1 MPKVKGYIPDILH
14 LCTELQPYRCV
25 YTGRKQPWNYLQFIE
40 DLHEVVYGCEE
51 LLHDMYDIQRKTA
64 SQLLTSAL
72 TDTDREYNK
81 KFPNHMPI
89 TYALVG
95 NSLSMDT
102 F

>member
-1 MPKVKGYIPDILH
+1 
-14 LCTELQPYRCV
+14 
-25 YTGRKQPWNYLQFIE
+25 
-40 DLHEVVYGCEE
+40 
-51 LLHDMYDIQRKTA
+51 MYDIQRKTA
-64 SQLLTSAL
+64 SWLLSFAL

-102 F
+102 FWKMLHQVSNVCKEKGVNILCQYCDGQFCQIVKLQIMNL